1 MLMLLICNVR
11 EAVLIS
17 QSYRQYH
24 EGLTNL
30 AIEEAINKMPEGI
43 FLTREGGEPVLI
55 NNAMKQYMADILG
68 KTWPTATFSGRK

>member
-1 MLMLLICNVR
+1 MHVR

-24 EGLTNL
+24 EGLTSL

-43 FLTREGGEPVLI
+43 FLT
-55 NNAMKQYMADILG
+55 G
-68 KTWPTATFSGRK
+68 KEESRCSSITP